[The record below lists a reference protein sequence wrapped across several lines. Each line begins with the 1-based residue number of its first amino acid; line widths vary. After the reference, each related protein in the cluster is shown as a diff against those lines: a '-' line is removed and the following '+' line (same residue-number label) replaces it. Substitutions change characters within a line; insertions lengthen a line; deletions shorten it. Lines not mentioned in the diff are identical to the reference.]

1 MSLNI
6 QIVVFA
12 LMFIFSAGLPEA
24 ARSAYPEESLKVRRD
39 ALQRVFG
46 GNETLHYSI
55 SWTGGVKIGDLR
67 LEITTDPLKGNTISA
82 RVTDYG
88 LFKLFYP
95 VDDLFT
101 TFIDSSQ
108 RLPYRYEVLQREGH
122 GKDETRRLTIYDQ
135 EGLVVRYQRD
145 DDEPL
150 EVAVSGPVHNEFSSF
165 YITRCLILNPGEV
178 PVVPTF
184 ADKRRHEVSVNILER
199 EEVGSLF
206 GKVSTIRVQPK
217 MTFRGLYDK
226 DGDTVIWFT
235 DDVCRVPVKINSK
248 ILIGSLTAELVE
260 YHNELCPEYN
270 DKGR

>member
-1 MSLNI
+1 MFRNI
-6 QIVVFA
+6 QIVLFSLV
-12 LMFIFSAGLPEA
+12 LVSSAGLSDA
-24 ARSAYPEESLKVRRD
+24 TRAGYPEESLKVRRD
-39 ALQRVFG
+39 ALQRVYG

-67 LEITTDPLKGNTISA
+67 LEISTDSIKGNKITA
-82 RVTDYG
+82 KVTDYG

-95 VDDLFT
+95 VDDFFT
-101 TFIDSSQ
+101 TFIDFYQ

-122 GKDETRRLTIYDQ
+122 GRDETRRLTIYDQ
-135 EGLVVRYQRD
+135 ERLVVRYQRD

-150 EVAVSGPVHNEFSSF
+150 DVAISGPVHNEFSSF
-165 YITRCLILNPGEV
+165 YITRCLTLDPGEV

-184 ADKRRHEVSVNILER
+184 ADKRRHEVDVNILGA
-199 EEVGSLF
+199 EEVGSMF

-260 YHNELCPEYN
+260 YHNSLCPEYSVR
-270 DKGR
+270 GR